1 MKIMTVVLA
10 CLMLF
15 FVANFSVANQGAKP
29 DVSQQI
35 QELQKAVS
43 QIQEKLNDLSNQVS
57 PMKVR
62 DVDAAGVFDDPAQP
76 SPEQMR
82 DWLHQIWQELSP
94 ENRKR
99 LEIIV
104 AQVDSQLKRESA
116 PPADGQRKI
125 IIMAK
130 GEDGKQMMMEK
141 GMPVPPPEF
150 KQTLQ
155 GSGFFAQLPDSMRE
169 NAMLWM
175 FFILTHKPPMDG
187 MAPMMDGM
195 KPGMDCCKECP
206 MMKDM
211 KGMKPPKEGN
221 PKEAP
226 MTAAGP
232 TNEIIEQLKKQIAER
247 DSKIQRLAQA
257 LEEAKKQGG
266 QPGDMEERLK
276 NAIAERDA
284 KIAKL
289 AQALEEAKK
298 QAAQPGDMEER
309 FKAKLEEMEKRM
321 ASRDA
326 EVKAAMSK
334 MEGHIKELSTA
345 LEQTRAELEHTRAAL
360 KEKDTIIENQKKRIA
375 ELEKKVA
382 ELKKQLDSND

>member
-15 FVANFSVANQGAKP
+15 FAANFSVANQGAKP

-43 QIQEKLNDLSNQVS
+43 QIQDRLNDLSNQVS
-57 PMKVR
+57 PMKVQ
-62 DVDAAGVFDDPAQP
+62 DPGVAGVFDDPAQP

-82 DWLHQIWQELSP
+82 AWLRQIWEQATP

-104 AQVDSQLKRESA
+104 AQVDSQIKREPA
-116 PPADGQRKI
+116 PPADGQRRI

-130 GEDGKQMMMEK
+130 GEDGKEMMMEK
-141 GMPVPPPEF
+141 GMPMPPREF
-150 KQTLQ
+150 KGMPQ
-155 GSGFFAQLPDSMRE
+155 GPGFLAQLPEPMRE
-169 NAMLWM
+169 NAMLW
-175 FFILTHKPPMDG
+175 FFYILTHKPPMDG
-187 MAPMMDGM
+187 MPPKMEGM
-195 KPGMDCCKECP
+195 KPAMDGKPKDRP
-206 MMKDM
+206 MT
-211 KGMKPPKEGN
+211 
-221 PKEAP
+221 A

-232 TNEIIEQLKKQIAER
+232 ANEIIEQLKKQIAER

-266 QPGDMEERLK
+266 QPGDVEERLK

-289 AQALEEAKK
+289 AQALEEAQKK
-298 QAAQPGDMEER
+298 TAQPGDMEER

-334 MEGHIKELSTA
+334 MEARIKELSTA
-345 LEQTRAELEHTRAAL
+345 LEQTRAELEKTRAAL

-382 ELKKQLDSND
+382 ELKKQLESND